1 MATIQYGGVTYK
13 QVRHAVQ
20 CKKCKDTIEST
31 YRHDFKYCSCGAVG
45 IDGGI
50 EAGNHILGNL
60 EDIENRSVYKAIIGT
75 KTIWLPEGIAE
86 KLTHQQS
93 QMKAKENASTPS

>member
-1 MATIQYGGVTYK
+1 MATIEYGGVTYK
-13 QVRHAVQ
+13 QVRHAVL

-50 EAGNHILGNL
+50 EAGNSILGNL
-60 EDIENRSVYKAIIGT
+60 EDMENRSMYRAIIGN
-75 KTIWLPEGIAE
+75 KMLWLPEDIINSMLRDWRCG
-86 KLTHQQS
+86 
-93 QMKAKENASTPS
+93 N